1 METWYLN
8 RKLVQVVLIT
18 FSLSVGCEV
27 EWTNGVPTEEDVLV
41 FGHAHAV
48 LRVLLQ
54 VMPM

>member
-1 METWYLN
+1 M
-8 RKLVQVVLIT
+8 
-18 FSLSVGCEV
+18 FSFSVGCEK
-27 EWTNGVPTEEDVLV
+27 EWINGVPTEEEIVV